1 MAAPGNVY
9 EGSLL
14 NGSVPFAKRLIEY
27 GSQIKELFYLDAL
40 IGSDRPGDPFVG
52 LIIND
57 TTSKN
62 YKLHNDARHFNAR
75 ITVGGVSYIAL
86 NDGGLNTRSFAK
98 INSTG
103 VAFANYIKVNSTFD
117 AAYYSDT
124 TEIGYQIR
132 LAGSGSWGSLLPKAG
147 VTITKKTSRTATD
160 IIAGG
165 FTEPGTYEY
174 RAYAI
179 NEEGTFYGDTQSVYA
194 NSAIAFINATKRV
207 NACDLTGTSTDLY
220 MLQSKY
226 DILNTVT
233 ISDAAT
239 GIYIYLDEAMTIPAT
254 GYFADMIALEPEKVF
269 YVPDSTGMISRYVEC
284 TIVPPEDDNFQTL
297 VTKTGTTYY
306 AAILLNQVRATDV
319 TVTGTIKSM
328 DPSSSEVIGI
338 TGDGS
343 FSITVLAGTLYN
355 DQATTI
361 VPIAIPDPYDH
372 LLAVVSTAAP
382 VTPYTQTK
390 FYEV

>member
-1 MAAPGNVY
+1 
-9 EGSLL
+9 
-14 NGSVPFAKRLIEY
+14 
-27 GSQIKELFYLDAL
+27 
-40 IGSDRPGDPFVG
+40 
-52 LIIND
+52 
-57 TTSKN
+57 
-62 YKLHNDARHFNAR
+62 
-75 ITVGGVSYIAL
+75 
-86 NDGGLNTRSFAK
+86 
-98 INSTG
+98 
-103 VAFANYIKVNSTFD
+103 
-117 AAYYSDT
+117 
-124 TEIGYQIR
+124 
-132 LAGSGSWGSLLPKAG
+132 
-147 VTITKKTSRTATD
+147 
-160 IIAGG
+160 
-165 FTEPGTYEY
+165 
-174 RAYAI
+174 
-179 NEEGTFYGDTQSVYA
+179 
-194 NSAIAFINATKRV
+194 
-207 NACDLTGTSTDLY
+207 
-220 MLQSKY
+220 
-226 DILNTVT
+226 
-233 ISDAAT
+233 
-239 GIYIYLDEAMTIPAT
+239 
-254 GYFADMIALEPEKVF
+254 
-269 YVPDSTGMISRYVEC
+269 MISRYVEC